1 MNPYNATPFA
11 ALQGADEQV
20 SACYDPLHDEGVDGF
35 AASSHRPRP
44 GCQPKALNWSPDH
57 PVGSI
62 YTPDAGDALSFETDA
77 LLATPFPTA
86 TAEYSNFPPSA
97 AKYLA
102 SLTAFFSNEAAFE
115 PANSASNLHP
125 TVYPSPTNHGWPVGD
140 EDQLQT
146 WPSFFVMG
154 YLLPVSIRKLLTTGE
169 NAGSAERKPIPT
181 ISTPSPVTPILKH
194 DRAKNTPQE
203 AIPDTRRASSR
214 IKRGAITHKSIK
226 PLSVLPKEG
235 EDSAY
240 NNAASSR
247 RDGGAAGPQTGPASP
262 TRGDS
267 NQQRRQKREAAARYR
282 KKAQDLLDKLEA
294 EEKRVR
300 SEHRFLS
307 VCADRLREELF
318 NLKNEVLRHSD
329 CDCPWIQGYLSYA
342 VHKTRIS
349 LAGSETQ
356 THGTETPHFD
366 LSETPTDGS

>member
-1 MNPYNATPFA
+1 MNPYNATPFV
-11 ALQGADEQV
+11 ALQVADEHV
-20 SACYDPLHDEGVDGF
+20 SACVDPLQGEGVDGF

-62 YTPDAGDALSFETDA
+62 YTPDAGDALSFETNA
-77 LLATPFPTA
+77 LLVTPFPTA
-86 TAEYSNFPPSA
+86 TAEYPNFLPSA
-97 AKYLA
+97 AVYLS
-102 SLTAFFSNEAAFE
+102 SLTAFFSNEAVLE
-115 PANSASNLHP
+115 PANFTSNLHP
-125 TVYPSPTNHGWPVGD
+125 SVYPSPTSHGWPVGD

-146 WPSFFVMG
+146 WASF
-154 YLLPVSIRKLLTTGE
+154 
-169 NAGSAERKPIPT
+169 NAGSAEGKPIPA
-181 ISTPSPVTPILKH
+181 ISTPSPVTPISKH
-194 DRAKNTPQE
+194 DRAEDTLQE
-203 AIPDTRRASSR
+203 AIPGTRRACSR
-214 IKRGAITHKSIK
+214 IRRDAIIHKRIK
-226 PLSVLPKEG
+226 PLSVPPKEG
-235 EDSAY
+235 EESVY
-240 NNAASSR
+240 NDASSNR

-267 NQQRRQKREAAARYR
+267 KQQRRQKREAAARYR

-356 THGTETPHFD
+356 THGTETP
-366 LSETPTDGS
+366 